1 MGATLDEKLALTSKR
16 LESTAEEVAGRVQL
30 QMQFAG
36 TVTDAMEAAAAQRD
50 SAQRALEVL
59 AAEQRRASE
68 EMRVTLDTAVSAMEA
83 MQAQWD
89 AAVEANAAE
98 LRALREDAARAA
110 EAQNAQG
117 SKLVELKGA
126 FEAKVIAMDTLTKK
140 RRGLAAEE
148 EALRRRY
155 VQLRERR
162 LAKQA
167 GKPPP
172 LPVSLDVDDVA
183 EAVGAN
189 VEKAAVAFFRLFGKE
204 KEGNPQLPP
213 GKDDF

>member
-1 MGATLDEKLALTSKR
+1 MTLN
-16 LESTAEEVAGRVQL
+16 
-30 QMQFAG
+30 
-36 TVTDAMEAAAAQRD
+36 
-50 SAQRALEVL
+50 
-59 AAEQRRASE
+59 
-68 EMRVTLDTAVSAMEA
+68 TAVSAMEA

-155 VQLRERR
+155 IQLRERR

-172 LPVSLDVDDVA
+172 LPVSLDVDDVDYDSLA
-183 EAVGAN
+183 LKYAPVTAV
-189 VEKAAVAFFRLFGKE
+189 AAVTNNGTALDSTAYFYSPDGFLIR
-204 KEGNPQLPP
+204 
-213 GKDDF
+213 KDGG

>member
-1 MGATLDEKLALTSKR
+1 MAKEQGRMTGKVALISGGAE
-16 LESTAEEVAGRVQL
+16 GIG
-30 QMQFAG
+30 G
-36 TVTDAMEAAAAQRD
+36 TVARMIVAEGGSVMLGDLQLDKAKA
-50 SAQRALEVL
+50 L
-59 AAEQRRASE
+59 AAELGPNADA
-68 EMRVTLDTAVSAMEA
+68 VVLDVRDL
-83 MQAQWD
+83 AQWD

-98 LRALREDAARAA
+98 LRVLREDAARAA

>member
-1 MGATLDEKLALTSKR
+1 
-16 LESTAEEVAGRVQL
+16 
-30 QMQFAG
+30 
-36 TVTDAMEAAAAQRD
+36 
-50 SAQRALEVL
+50 
-59 AAEQRRASE
+59 
-68 EMRVTLDTAVSAMEA
+68 
-83 MQAQWD
+83 
-89 AAVEANAAE
+89 
-98 LRALREDAARAA
+98 
-110 EAQNAQG
+110 
-117 SKLVELKGA
+117 
-126 FEAKVIAMDTLTKK
+126 MDNLTKK

-172 LPVSLDVDDVA
+172 LPVPRDVDDVA